1 MGGSDFKVNLL
12 KYSGINYDTETMDFP
27 GSISADNITANN
39 IYGNVIAVLPSTA
52 NVNIVGNV
60 TGNSVVT
67 NTVIV
72 SGGATASYFIGNGA
86 LLTGVTS
93 SIPPRANLN
102 IVGNV
107 TAPGNVVVLGKIN
120 TLGNVTANYLRGNGA
135 LLSGI
140 STALPANANINIV
153 GNVTAPGNIIVL
165 GQVNADGN
173 VTANYFLG
181 NGTLLQ
187 GVLTS
192 LPTSANINIVGNVTA
207 PGNIAVSGQVNVVGN
222 VTANYILGN
231 GALLSGINTSLPANA
246 NINIVGN
253 VTAPGNIVVLGQVN
267 VVGNVTANYF
277 LGNGALLS
285 NVLTVLPSS
294 ANIDIVGNVTAPG
307 NISVLGQVNVVGNVT
322 ANYFLGN
329 GAFLS
334 NVLTALPSVANIDI
348 VGNVTA
354 PGNVRVL
361 GQLTTVGNVVA
372 NYFLGNSML
381 IGGILTSFPT
391 AGNIDIVGNVR
402 APGNVVVQ
410 GQVNTA
416 GNIVANYFIG
426 NGTFV
431 IGATI
436 PIPATLNMDVVG
448 NVTAPGNVEVTGLL
462 SVTGNMQAQYFI
474 GDGAFMTGVTGP
486 LPPIANLNIIGNV
499 TASGNIISSG
509 NVRAIGN
516 MSAAY
521 FIGNGY
527 LLTGVVPNIP
537 RNANVDIIGN
547 VTAPGNIT
555 VSGQVT
561 TVGNVVG
568 NYFLGNGALLSNVG
582 DAITGIVRVDVRG
595 NVTAPGNVVVLGQ
608 VNVVGNVT
616 ANYFLGNGALLSNV
630 LVTLPTSANVDIHGN
645 ILSGNLLNVS
655 SIIASVANIGNVRL
669 NGGNITANYFVGD
682 GTFVSNVL
690 TSLPASATMDIIGNI
705 VGNIVTANTM
715 TVIGNANIVGSVFFL
730 GNVSSKFLA
739 GNGQFLSLPGFLVTP
754 RGTVANQAARLALNV
769 SVGTIVTQTDNGV
782 TYLLNSLPAS
792 VNGNW
797 TVFNAL
803 ANPVSNVFARQGAV
817 VAQVGD
823 YTDLQ
828 VGLSAAVGNVTTS
841 QFVANALAY
850 LNAYKANVVNGNVFA
865 RYFVGDVSSF
875 GNVDAGNIATNVL
888 QVNGN
893 LLVTGQVNVVG
904 NIVSNYL
911 LGNGSQI
918 TGLTS
923 QFPGTGNVDIF
934 GNSTSTGNMIVLGQ
948 VTTIGNVLA
957 PYLYAN
963 IVADT
968 ITANTVVV
976 GQYVDTQLLTSNLGN
991 GNITAVNFFGNL
1003 VAIGNVTAPYFIG
1016 NARISGNVIANNVST
1031 TLLRVY
1037 GNAFVGGNV
1046 TAGDLLLTGNMTT
1059 AGNVVLAANVTCTSL
1074 PNVDTTVFENYQELI
1089 VNSSTGLVS
1098 KVESQLPNFANF
1110 NESTNAGVTLYLY
1123 KKQLLGTGGGWV
1135 NSLSRVAGYPITTP
1149 VPTVIPFIGFQNVE
1163 ISKLKQSW
1171 SDALILATD
1180 GRVFSYGATLGN
1192 WAPQR
1197 INVPPARDIFI
1208 PNLKNNGIGIPTD
1221 YRCPMGITL
1230 ANGQLYMFGLNT
1242 SGQLGRGT
1250 FTTSNTPAIPA
1261 GLETANVIKLTIST
1275 AGFAGVCA
1283 VLSNGRIA
1291 TWGYNSIGQLGIGN
1305 TSTGIT
1311 VPVFVP
1317 GFTNVTDAEFC
1328 GGYDGGGAGVDNTS
1342 LRILL
1347 SNGASFATGC
1357 NRNGEL
1363 GIGNVTSRTTF
1374 ARENTNRSNIAAIG
1388 GLQMVNVGHYIIQ
1401 NDGQVLFTGNKRSFG
1416 VTVGAVTQNVF
1427 YNGDGISSYGFQRN
1441 MLANVGT
1448 FITTPKIKFCA
1459 SASEQAVANLS
1470 NYWAMFKDNT
1480 GNLWATGNNT
1490 IGQMGLGNTNNIN
1503 GGFTYVNQFFTPAN
1517 SIVHDFSMAGFLS
1530 FAGGTIVILNDGRM
1544 LTAGCNDDGQTPY
1557 EIISTNTVVP
1567 YWRPVIGFEMPT
1579 TK

>member
-1 MGGSDFKVNLL
+1 
-12 KYSGINYDTETMDFP
+12 
-27 GSISADNITANN
+27 
-39 IYGNVIAVLPSTA
+39 
-52 NVNIVGNV
+52 
-60 TGNSVVT
+60 
-67 NTVIV
+67 V
-72 SGGATASYFIGNGA
+72 S
-86 LLTGVTS
+86 
-93 SIPPRANLN
+93 
-102 IVGNV
+102 
-107 TAPGNVVVLGKIN
+107 
-120 TLGNVTANYLRGNGA
+120 
-135 LLSGI
+135 
-140 STALPANANINIV
+140 
-153 GNVTAPGNIIVL
+153 
-165 GQVNADGN
+165 
-173 VTANYFLG
+173 
-181 NGTLLQ
+181 
-187 GVLTS
+187 
-192 LPTSANINIVGNVTA
+192 
-207 PGNIAVSGQVNVVGN
+207 VVGN
-222 VTANYILGN
+222 VNVVEYLIGN
-231 GALLSGINTSLPANA
+231 G
-246 NINIVGN
+246 V
-253 VTAPGNIVVLGQVN
+253 
-267 VVGNVTANYF
+267 
-277 LGNGALLS
+277 
-285 NVLTVLPSS
+285 
-294 ANIDIVGNVTAPG
+294 
-307 NISVLGQVNVVGNVT
+307 
-322 ANYFLGN
+322 
-329 GAFLS
+329 FLS
-334 NVLTALPSVANIDI
+334 NVLTTVPSTASIDI
-348 VGNVTA
+348 IGNVTA

-361 GQLTTVGNVVA
+361 GQVTTVGNVVA

-381 IGGILTSFPT
+381 VGGILTSFPT

-402 APGNVVVQ
+402 ASGNVVVL
-410 GQVNTA
+410 GQVDTA

-436 PIPATLNMDVVG
+436 PIPSTLNMDVVG

-474 GDGAFMTGVTGP
+474 GDGAFMTGVTGTI
-486 LPPIANLNIIGNV
+486 PPIANLNIIGNV

-555 VSGQVT
+555 VTGQVT
-561 TVGNVVG
+561 AVGNVVA
-568 NYFLGNGALLSNVG
+568 NYLLGNGALLSNVEDSLSG
-582 DAITGIVRVDVRG
+582 SINVDVRG
-595 NVTAPGNVVVLGQ
+595 NVEAPGNIVVSGRMTTS
-608 VNVVGNVT
+608 GNVS
-616 ANYFLGNGALLSNV
+616 ANYLLGNGSTLTQVLLA
-630 LVTLPTSANVDIHGN
+630 LPTSANVDIRGN

-655 SIIASVANIGNVRL
+655 SITASVANVGNVRM
-669 NGGNITANYFVGD
+669 NGGNITANYFIGN
-682 GTFVSNVL
+682 GTFLSNVL
-690 TSLPASATMDIIGNI
+690 TSLPVSANTDIIGNV
-705 VGNIVTANTM
+705 VGNIVTTNTV
-715 TVIGNANIVGSVFFL
+715 TIIGNANVQGSMFFL
-730 GNVSSKFLA
+730 GNVSSQFLI

-754 RGTVANQAARLALNV
+754 RGTVANQAARLALIV
-769 SVGTIVTQTDNGV
+769 SVGTIVTQTDNGI
-782 TYLLNSLPAS
+782 TYLLSTLPAS

-817 VAQVGD
+817 VAQIGD

-875 GNVDAGNIATNVL
+875 GNVDASNVATNVL
-888 QVNGN
+888 RVNGN

-948 VTTIGNVLA
+948 VTTIGNILA

-963 IVADT
+963 IVANT

-991 GNITAVNFFGNL
+991 ITAVNFFGNL
-1003 VAIGNVTAPYFIG
+1003 VAIGNVTAPYFVG
-1016 NARISGNVIANNVST
+1016 NARISGNVVANNVST

-1046 TAGDLLLTGNMTT
+1046 TAGDLLLSGNMTT

-1074 PNVDTTVFENYQELI
+1074 PNVDTTVFENYQELV

-1098 KVESQLPNFANF
+1098 KIESQLPNFADF
-1110 NESTNAGVTLYLY
+1110 NESTNAGVTLYVY
-1123 KKQLLGTGGGWV
+1123 KKQLLGSGGGWV
-1135 NSLSRVAGYPITTP
+1135 NSLRRVAGYPVTTP

-1171 SDALILATD
+1171 SDALILAKD

-1197 INVPPARDIFI
+1197 ISVPPARDIFI
-1208 PNLKNNGIGIPTD
+1208 PNLKHNGVGSPTD
-1221 YRCPMGITL
+1221 YECPMGITL

-1250 FTTSNTPAIPA
+1250 FTSSDTPAIPA

-1275 AGFAGVCA
+1275 AGFGGVCA

-1291 TWGYNSIGQLGIGN
+1291 TWGYNSVGQLGIGN

-1374 ARENTNRSNIAAIG
+1374 ARENTNRSNIASIG

-1448 FITTPKIKFCA
+1448 FITTPKIAFCA
-1459 SASEQAVANLS
+1459 SASEQAVANLG

-1503 GGFTYVNQFFTPAN
+1503 GGFTYVNRFFTPAN
-1517 SIVHDFSMAGFLS
+1517 SVVHDFSMSGFLQFS
-1530 FAGGTIVILNDGRM
+1530 GATIVILNDGRM
-1544 LTAGCNDDGQTPY
+1544 LTAGYNDNGQAPY
-1557 EIISTNTVVP
+1557 EIVPSRTTVP
-1567 YWRPVIGFEMPT
+1567 YWRPVIGFELPT
-1579 TK
+1579 TN

>member
-67 NTVIV
+67 NTVTV

-107 TAPGNVVVLGKIN
+107 TAPGNVMVLGKIN

-165 GQVNADGN
+165 GQVNAVGN
-173 VTANYFLG
+173 ATANYFLG

-192 LPTSANINIVGNVTA
+192 LPTGANINIVGNVTA

-267 VVGNVTANYF
+267 VVGNVTSNYF

-436 PIPATLNMDVVG
+436 PIPATLNMDITG
-448 NVTAPGNVEVTGLL
+448 NVTAPGNIEVTGLL
-462 SVTGNMQAQYFI
+462 SVTGNMSAQYYI
-474 GDGAFMTGVTGP
+474 GDGSFMTGVTGP

-630 LVTLPTSANVDIHGN
+630 LVTLPTSANVDIYGN

-669 NGGNITANYFVGD
+669 NDGNIMANYFVGD

-705 VGNIVTANTM
+705 VGNIVTANTA
-715 TVIGNANIVGSVFFL
+715 TVIGNANILGSVFFL

-769 SVGTIVTQTDNGV
+769 SVGTIVTQTDNSI
-782 TYLLNSLPAS
+782 TYLLNTLPAS

-803 ANPVSNVFARQGAV
+803 ANPVSNVFGRQGAIV
-817 VAQVGD
+817 SQVGD
-823 YTDLQ
+823 YTDIQ
-828 VGLSAAVGNVTTS
+828 VGLSAIVGNVTTA

-850 LNAYKANVVNGNVFA
+850 LNAYKANVVNGNLFA
-865 RYFVGDVSSF
+865 RYFVGDVSSL
-875 GNVDAGNIATNVL
+875 GNVDAGNVTTNVL
-888 QVNGN
+888 RVHGN
-893 LLVTGQVNVVG
+893 ARITGQVNVVG
-904 NIVSNYL
+904 NIVSDYL
-911 LGNGSQI
+911 LGDGSQI

-923 QFPGTGNVDIF
+923 QFPGRGNVDIV
-934 GNSTSTGNMIVLGQ
+934 GNSTSAGNMIVLGQ
-948 VTTIGNVLA
+948 VTTFGNVTT

-963 IVADT
+963 IISNR

-976 GQYVDTQLLTSNLGN
+976 GQYIDTQLLTSNL

-1003 VAIGNVTAPYFIG
+1003 VATGNVIAPFFLG

-1031 TLLRVY
+1031 TILRVY

-1059 AGNVVLAANVTCTSL
+1059 AGNVVLSANVTCTSL
-1074 PNVDTTVFENYQELI
+1074 PNVDTTVFQNYQELV
-1089 VNSSTGLVS
+1089 VNSSSGLVS
-1098 KVESQLPNFANF
+1098 KVESKLPNLGDFM
-1110 NESTNAGVTLYLY
+1110 ESTDASVTLYVY
-1123 KKQLLGTGGGWV
+1123 NNQLLGTGGGWV
-1135 NSLSRVAGYPITTP
+1135 DSKLRVAGYPATVTI
-1149 VPTVIPFIGFQNVE
+1149 PTVIPISGFQNVE
-1163 ISKLKQSW
+1163 ISKVKYSW
-1171 SDALILATD
+1171 SDCLLLARD
-1180 GRVFSYGATLGN
+1180 GRVFSFGATLGN
-1192 WAPQR
+1192 WAPQL
-1197 INVPPARDIFI
+1197 ISVPPARDIFI
-1208 PNLKNNGIGIPTD
+1208 PNLRNNGVGIPTD
-1221 YRCPMGITL
+1221 YKCPMGITL

-1261 GLETANVIKLTIST
+1261 SLETANVIKLTIST

-1328 GGYDGGGAGVDNTS
+1328 GGYDGGGAGLDNTS

-1347 SNGASFATGC
+1347 ANGASFASGC

-1363 GIGNVTSRTTF
+1363 GTNNLASTTSF
-1374 ARENTNRSNIAAIG
+1374 VRENTNRSNIAAIG
-1388 GLQMVNVGHYIIQ
+1388 GLNMVNVGHYIIQ

-1416 VTVGAVTQNVF
+1416 VSVGATTQNVF

-1441 MLANVGT
+1441 MLSNVGT
-1448 FITTPKIKFCA
+1448 VITTPKIKFHA
-1459 SASEQAVANLS
+1459 SASQFQLTDTG
-1470 NYWAMFKDNT
+1470 NYWVMIKDNT
-1480 GNLWATGNNT
+1480 GNLWATGNN
-1490 IGQMGLGNTNNIN
+1490 IYGQLGLGNTVNIN
-1503 GGFTYVNQFFTPAN
+1503 GFTYVNQFFTPAN
-1517 SIVHDFSMAGFLS
+1517 SVVYDFSMTGFITGVGS
-1530 FAGGTIVILNDGRM
+1530 IVVLNDGRM
-1544 LTAGCNDDGQTPY
+1544 LCAGKSDVGQAPY
-1557 EIISTNTVVP
+1557 EIISTTTTVP
-1567 YWRPVIGFEMPT
+1567 FWRPVIGFEMPT
-1579 TK
+1579 K